1 MHSSLVHAVPLS
13 AGTQEIRGRPSEP
26 RSVLWNST
34 ANCSVHSCQYLLFW
48 YLLHTYFQAFLQQ
61 CKVYKIPQGK
71 KKLVEF
77 PVEPHYFGTLD
88 FTQLQWL
95 QDQPIDPLQVGQ
107 YGVVASL
114 GSGIEEW
121 LTSCLWLSV
130 SLQRLSGH
138 VLTSPSQAMKPQ
150 NVTSPS
156 EHMWQETGML

>member
-26 RSVLWNST
+26 CSILWNST